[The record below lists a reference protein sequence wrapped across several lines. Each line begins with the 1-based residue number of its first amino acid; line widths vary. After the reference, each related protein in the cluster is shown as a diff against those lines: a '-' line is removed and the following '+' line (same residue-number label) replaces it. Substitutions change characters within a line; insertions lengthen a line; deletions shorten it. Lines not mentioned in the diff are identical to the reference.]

1 MRRSAFWLFML
12 LALAAR
18 LSAQQNTA
26 DIYGTVVLPDGSA
39 IPGVS
44 VTLRGEVLGTQ
55 AAVTSAEGNFR
66 FLRLVPGNYELKFE
80 LAGFKTVIRKGIRL
94 YASKDVTLT
103 IPMET
108 TAIKEEVVVT
118 AKANVVDT
126 RRTTVGL
133 NVTKEMIQ
141 SLPSARNPW
150 TVLSMVPGMMM
161 DRVDVGGAES
171 GQQSSFHAQGS
182 DDADTAWNV
191 DGVNTTDLAEPGAS
205 TSYLDVNGY
214 EELQVTVGSN
224 DITAQT
230 GGVQINFV
238 SKRGGNRMG
247 GDLHLYV
254 EDKAWEMKQTL
265 PQSIIDEGW
274 GSPGINR
281 LYQYGVNFGGPVIKD
296 RIWFFGTWGVQDIH
310 ARTIVGDEDATWL
323 TAGYFKLNL
332 QHKNTSAELNIASDN
347 KLKWGRT
354 RLNRAQ
360 QDNGSLRD
368 QLGPNYYLFASVQQ
382 IVGNL
387 MLNAKGG
394 LYRCIYQLT
403 PRGSKVDPL
412 TGHNLGADR
421 VYYKYP
427 MKLLYGSDTY
437 FYTDR
442 DEMSVTV
449 DGNYFQ
455 ENFLGGDHEIRFG
468 VDYTAA
474 TTTSQTLFPNERTLN
489 VGTYGD
495 NTSSLG
501 VWLMPD
507 SMYDINYNRITLYAA
522 DTITFGRLTANIGLR
537 FDSEGNRINE
547 THLKGFTWYEPGSP
561 HDGEALFPDLLG
573 PLTVKAGKVPV
584 RYKTLSPRLSLTY
597 DLNGNGKDVLKL
609 SLARYGSQVGNY
621 LALRMF
627 PYREVD
633 VYWYDNGDGKP
644 QFDELVTDS
653 YYYSYCYDIDYST
666 GWKRNRYDAKFNT
679 PLLDELTVSY
689 EKQLGEDLAVSVSGF
704 YKKRH
709 NLVRA
714 IGLMEDGSIET
725 KDNWYYKGQVDF
737 PDGSSVPY
745 YQRYET
751 PLGTYYSNYKKAYDR
766 YLAAQFVLTK
776 KLSNKWMADMS
787 FIYQDWKAFRFEEE
801 TFDLTN
807 FDYFNGGVV
816 APEAGGSGLEGIY
829 VNSRWQFKLSGLYQL
844 PWGFSATAM
853 LTANE
858 GYVIPYYIEFK
869 RGSGLSWTNIYEKG
883 KKFGDDRL
891 PNFWMLSVGLEKTF
905 AISEN
910 SKATI
915 FVDGYNVTNNKTTL
929 SVNTLIG
936 EDKDKILRILNPG
949 VFQFGIRVQF

>member
-1 MRRSAFWLFML
+1 MRKNVL
-12 LALAAR
+12 LAMTLLLFAAWMY
-18 LSAQQNTA
+18 AQQNTA
-26 DIYGTVVLPDGSA
+26 DIYGTVVLQDGSA

-44 VTLRGEVLGTQ
+44 VTLSGDVLGTQ
-55 AAVTSAEGNFR
+55 TAVSSAEGNFR
-66 FLRLVPGNYELKFE
+66 FLRLIPGNYELKLE
-80 LAGFKTVIRKGIRL
+80 LDGFKTVIRKGIRL
-94 YASKDVTLT
+94 YAAKNATLT

-108 TAIKEEVVVT
+108 TTIKEEVVVT
-118 AKANVVDT
+118 GKANVVDT

-133 NVTKEMIQ
+133 NVSKEMIQ

-182 DDADTAWNV
+182 DDGDTAWNV

-205 TSYLDVNGY
+205 TSYLDVNSY

-238 SKRGGNRMG
+238 SKRGGNRLG

-265 PQSIIDEGW
+265 PQSISDEGW
-274 GSPGINR
+274 VSPGINR
-281 LYQYGVNFGGPVIKD
+281 LYQYGVNFGGPVIKNK
-296 RIWFFGTWGVQDIH
+296 IWFFGTWGVQDVH

-332 QHKNTSAELNIASDN
+332 QEKNTSAELNFSSDN
-347 KLKWGRT
+347 KMKWGRT
-354 RLNRAQ
+354 KLNRAQ
-360 QDNGSLRD
+360 QDNNSLRD
-368 QLGPNYYLFASVQQ
+368 QRGPNYYFFANVQQ
-382 IVGNL
+382 IIGNL
-387 MLNAKGG
+387 MLTAKGG
-394 LYRCIYQLT
+394 IYECIYELT
-403 PRGSKVDPL
+403 PRGSKVDPVS
-412 TGHNLGADR
+412 GHNTGLDAT
-421 VYYKYP
+421 YYKNP
-427 MKLLYGSDTY
+427 MKLLYGSDNY

-442 DEMSVTV
+442 DEKSLSF
-449 DGNYFQ
+449 DGNYFK

-468 VDYTAA
+468 IDYTMAD
-474 TTTSQTLFPNERTLN
+474 TTSQTLAPNQRMLN
-489 VGTYGD
+489 INTYGE

-501 VWLMPD
+501 VWLIPD
-507 SMYDINYNRITLYAA
+507 NMIDINYDRISLYLA
-522 DTITFGRLTANIGLR
+522 DTFTFGKLTANIGLR
-537 FDSEGNRINE
+537 YDSEGNKINE
-547 THLKGFTWYEPGSP
+547 TQLKGLTWYEPGSP

-573 PLTVKAGKVPV
+573 PLTVQAGKVPV
-584 RYKTLSPRLSLTY
+584 RYQTLSPRLSLTY
-597 DLNGNGKDVLKL
+597 DLNGNGKDVFKL
-609 SLARYGSQVGNY
+609 SLARYGSQVGNS
-621 LALRMF
+621 LALKLF

-633 VYWYDNGDGKP
+633 VYWYDSGDGVP
-644 QFDELVTDS
+644 QFDELILDS
-653 YYYSYCYDIDYST
+653 YYYSYCYDINYTT
-666 GWKRNRYDAKFNT
+666 GWKRNQYDENFNT
-679 PLLDELTVSY
+679 PLLDELTLSY

-704 YKKRH
+704 YKKKH
-709 NLVRA
+709 NLVHA
-714 IGLMEDGSIET
+714 IGLMEDGSTET
-725 KDNWYYKGQVDF
+725 KANWYYKGEVEF
-737 PDGSSVPY
+737 PDHTSVPY

-751 PLGTYYSNYKKAYDR
+751 PLGNFYTNYEKAYDR
-766 YLAAQFVLTK
+766 YMALQFVMTK
-776 KLSNKWMADMS
+776 KLSDKWMADMS

-829 VNSRWQFKLSGLYQL
+829 VNSRWQFKVSGLYQF
-844 PWGFSATAM
+844 PWGISATAM

-869 RGSGLSWTNIYEKG
+869 RGTGLSWTNFYEKG

-891 PNFWMLSVGLEKTF
+891 PTFWMLSLGVEKTF
-905 AISEN
+905 TISE
-910 SKATI
+910 TTQVTL
-915 FVDGYNVTNNKTTL
+915 FVDGYNVTNQKTTM

-936 EDKDKILRILNPG
+936 EEKDKILRILNPG
-949 VFQFGIRVQF
+949 VFQFGLRVKF